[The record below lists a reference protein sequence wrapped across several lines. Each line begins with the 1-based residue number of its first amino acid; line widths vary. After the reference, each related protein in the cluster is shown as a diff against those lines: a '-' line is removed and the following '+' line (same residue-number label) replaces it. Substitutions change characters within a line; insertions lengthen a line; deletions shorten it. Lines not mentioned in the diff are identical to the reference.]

1 MDYNNKKIPVNHK
14 NKGFTLMELL
24 IVVAIMAIM
33 TGLTIIAVSILATG
47 DSKKASKNLLN
58 ELEALKVDTMS
69 IDGEWWA
76 EVYIN
81 SSGTYTVDV
90 IKKNNGESTVYETKT
105 LGSRLS
111 ISYHDNGVGNITK
124 DLSVED
130 TKLKIF
136 YEKGSGKISSVTIVE
151 NGAETAISTGL
162 SSKGEFIIKPKGKD
176 TQSVLTLYYRTGKIV
191 TDY

>member
-124 DLSVED
+124 DLSVEG

-136 YEKGSGKISSVTIVE
+136 YEKGSGKISKVTIVE